1 MLRVSYIGYEEVVK
15 ELDLQSDYFGT
26 IYLKESTTALAGV
39 EVTANLNDPL
49 FTTQTGKVSF
59 TPELLNTEFSLLSSP
74 DLVKSIQNLPGVSSG
89 TELLSGLYVHGG
101 RNDENMF
108 LLDGTPLYQVNH
120 LGGLFSAFNTD
131 VVKNVDFYKSGF
143 PARYGGRTASVHRCS
158 YQGGGHERISWHF
171 FHRTA
176 GMAGSSLK
184 DLSSKNKTS
193 I

>member
-1 MLRVSYIGYEEVVK
+1 M
-15 ELDLQSDYFGT
+15 F
-26 IYLKESTTALAGV
+26 
-39 EVTANLNDPL
+39 
-49 FTTQTGKVSF
+49 
-59 TPELLNTEFSLLSSP
+59 
-74 DLVKSIQNLPGVSSG
+74 LPVRN
-89 TELLSGLYVHGG
+89 LLSGLYVHGG

-143 PARYGGRTASVHRCS
+143 PARYGGRTASVIDVRTREGDMKEYH
-158 YQGGGHERISWHF
+158 GTF

-184 DLSSKNKTS
+184 DLSSK
-193 I
+193 IRLRLVLVCEGAGWIC